1 MGKAF
6 DGACV
11 PLGLATH
18 RETLNILIWSDL
30 LALL

>member
-18 RETLNILIWSDL
+18 KETLNILTWKDL
-30 LALL
+30 LILL